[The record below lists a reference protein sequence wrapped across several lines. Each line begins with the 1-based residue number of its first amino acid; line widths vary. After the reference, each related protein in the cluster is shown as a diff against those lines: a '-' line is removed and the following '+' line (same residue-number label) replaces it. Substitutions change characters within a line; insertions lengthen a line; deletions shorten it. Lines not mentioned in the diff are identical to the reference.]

1 MFYNLEELAAQATT
15 EYGGDIAELMIVTE
29 METTNRSRSEIWAQ
43 MEENLKTMEHSVAEG
58 IAGVHSRSGLTGG
71 DAPRMNAYVEKGDTL
86 CGEMVLTAVRNAIA
100 VNEVNARMGLIC
112 ATPTAGSA
120 GCLAAVL
127 TAVRDSLNLTHE
139 DQVNFLFVA
148 GAIGLV
154 IANNASI
161 AGAEGG
167 CQAEV
172 GSASAMA
179 SAALVAAKGGTPDQ
193 ATQAVAIVLKNM
205 LGLIC
210 DPVAG
215 LVEVPCVLRNAMG
228 STQAMMT
235 ADMVLAGVRS
245 VIPPDEVVTCMYQV
259 GRMLPSA
266 HRETAEGGLA
276 ATPTG
281 KRLMQEIFG

>member
-1 MFYNLEELAAQATT
+1 MFYNLEELAAQATA

-29 METTNRSRSEIWAQ
+29 METTNRSRAEIWAQ

-139 DQVNFLFVA
+139 DQVKFLFVA